1 MKLQG
6 VLLAIFLLSAS
17 AFAQGTIS
25 GTITYGQNVP
35 LHDVQVLVVQ
45 TRQAVRTDASGHF
58 ELTNVPAGRHT
69 LLVHLD
75 GFADATRIV
84 TVAAGSALTENFR
97 LELLS
102 LREQVTV
109 TASGTEQSVFD
120 SFQSVNSVGT
130 TAITERAATSIGE
143 VLQHEPGVAKRSFGP
158 GSARPIIRGFDGD
171 RVLIMQDGVRTG
183 SLGSQ
188 SGDHGETID
197 PLSAERIE
205 ILKGP
210 ATLLYGSNAIGG
222 VVNAISH
229 HDNHAHD
236 GLRGYFTG
244 VGSTADKQLGASG
257 GLEYGINSWLFR
269 GNFGS
274 QKTGDYK
281 TPIGEI
287 HNSSSRANNFSL
299 GTGYY
304 GNKGF
309 FGVTYGYDKRRFGIP
324 FAGEFHG
331 HHGEHEEDEAVL
343 GEEDEHEEEIDVDL
357 RSVRHNVRLNGG
369 LRNLTGSFIS
379 GLNFSV
385 DYTKYR
391 HDEIE
396 IEDGID
402 ELGTVFRNRTTSFRS
417 VFEQQKYNS
426 LTGRFGFEGFSRE
439 YEVVGEEQLINGPV
453 KQNSFSAFALEELNF
468 DRVKFQFGGRVENNR
483 YRPSDPSL
491 QGRDFTG
498 FSGGAGI
505 NVGLWTGGAFVFNYT
520 HSSRAP
526 ALEELYNFGP
536 HIGNLTFEVG
546 NPNLRMERSNGVDF
560 ALRHTSDRVRITGDV
575 YYYRLKDFVFLAYQ
589 DEDGDSEF
597 DIEDGLP
604 IGVFEQADARFVGVE
619 IAGDVKFNNYAGA
632 FFGFDAVRA
641 ELVDD
646 GLNVPRIPP
655 ARARLGLDLRWQ
667 GLSVRP
673 EGVFAARQDRVYPL
687 ETPTDGYRIF
697 NVAASYTIGRQHQ
710 AHIFSVNAYNL
721 TNKLYRNHSS
731 FIKDLMPEIGR
742 GIRFG
747 YTIRFF

>member
-1 MKLQG
+1 MTFYG
-6 VLLAIFLLSAS
+6 VLFAIILLSVS
-17 AFAQGTIS
+17 VFGQGRIS
-25 GTITYGQNVP
+25 GTVTMNQDVP
-35 LHDVQVLVVQ
+35 IHGVQVLIVQ
-45 TRQAVRTDASGHF
+45 SKQSTRTDENGNY
-58 ELTNVPAGRHT
+58 ELNDVPQGRHT
-69 LLVHLD
+69 ILVHLD

-84 TVAAGSALTENFR
+84 NVAAGSVLNENFR

-120 SFQSVNSVGT
+120 SFQSVNTVGT
-130 TAITERAATSIGE
+130 TAIIERAATSIGE
-143 VLQHEPGVAKRSFGP
+143 VLEHEPGVAKRSFGP

-171 RVLIMQDGVRTG
+171 RVLVMQDGVRTG

-188 SGDHGETID
+188 SGDHGETVD
-197 PLSAERIE
+197 PLNAERIE

-222 VVNAISH
+222 VVNAIGH

-236 GLRGYFTG
+236 GFRGYFTG
-244 VGSTADKQLGASG
+244 VGSTADKQIGASG
-257 GLEYGINSWLFR
+257 GLEYGINNWLFR

-274 QKTGDYK
+274 QKTGDFK

-287 HNSSSRANNFSL
+287 HNSATRANNFSL

-304 GNKGF
+304 GDKAF

-324 FAGEFHG
+324 FAGEFH
-331 HHGEHEEDEAVL
+331 HHHEEDEEK
-343 GEEDEHEEEIDVDL
+343 GGTFDEDHDEEIDVDL
-357 RSVRHNVRLNGG
+357 RSVRHNVRFNGG
-369 LRNLTGSFIS
+369 FRNLTNSFIS
-379 GLNFSV
+379 GVTFSV
-385 DYTKYR
+385 DHTKYR
-391 HDEIE
+391 HEEIE

-402 ELGTVFRNRTTSFRS
+402 EVGTLFKNRTFSFRS
-417 VFEQQKYNS
+417 VFEQQKYKT
-426 LTGRFGFEGFSRE
+426 LTGRFGFEGFDRE
-439 YEVVGEEQLINGPV
+439 YEVTGEEQLIRGPV
-453 KQNSFSAFALEELNF
+453 KQNSFSVFALEEVNL

-483 YRPSDPSL
+483 YRPADLLLPS
-491 QGRDFTG
+491 RDFTA

-505 NVGLWTGGAFVFNYT
+505 NVGLWKGGAFVFNYN

-536 HIGNLTFEVG
+536 HIGNLTFEIG
-546 NPNLRMERSNGVDF
+546 NPDLRMERSNGVDF
-560 ALRHTSDRVRITGDV
+560 SLRHSSDRIRLTGDV
-575 YYYRLKDFVFLAYQ
+575 YYYRIKNFVYLAYQ
-589 DEDGDSEF
+589 DEDSDGEIDL
-597 DIEDGLP
+597 EDGLP
-604 IGVFEQADARFVGVE
+604 VGVYDQSDARYVGVE
-619 IAGDVKFNNYAGA
+619 LSGDVRFNDYAGA
-632 FFGFDAVRA
+632 YFGFDAVRA
-641 ELVDD
+641 ELVDE

-655 ARARLGLDLRWQ
+655 ARLRLGLDLRWQ

-673 EGVFAARQDRVYPL
+673 ETIFAGRQDKVYPL
-687 ETPTDGYRIF
+687 ETPTAGYGIF

-721 TNKLYRNHSS
+721 TNKLYRNHVS

>member
-1 MKLQG
+1 MKIHG
-6 VLLAIFLLSAS
+6 VLFAIFLLSVPAL
-17 AFAQGTIS
+17 AQGKI
-25 GTITYGQNVP
+25 GGRVTYGDNVP
-35 LHDVQVLVVQ
+35 LHDVQVRVVQ
-45 TRQAVRTDASGHF
+45 TRQATRTDENGNF
-58 ELTNVPAGRHT
+58 EIDNVAAGRHT
-69 LLVHLD
+69 ILVHLD

-84 TVAAGSALTENFR
+84 TVGAGANLTENFK

-120 SFQSVNSVGT
+120 SFQSVNTVGT

-143 VLQHEPGVAKRSFGP
+143 VLEHEPGVAKRSFGP

-171 RVLIMQDGVRTG
+171 RVLVMQDGIRTG

-188 SGDHGETID
+188 SGDHGETVD
-197 PLSAERIE
+197 PLGAERIE
-205 ILKGP
+205 VLKGP

-236 GLRGYFTG
+236 GFRGYFTG

-287 HNSSSRANNFSL
+287 HNSATRSNNFSL
-299 GTGYY
+299 GTGYF
-304 GNKGF
+304 GDKGF
-309 FGVTYGYDKRRFGIP
+309 LGVTYGYDKRRFGIP
-324 FAGEFHG
+324 FAGEFH
-331 HHGEHEEDEAVL
+331 HHHHDEDEEKAGVAD
-343 GEEDEHEEEIDVDL
+343 EDHEEIDVDL
-357 RSVRHNVRLNGG
+357 SSVRHNLRFNGG
-369 LRNLTGSFIS
+369 LRNLTNSFVS
-379 GLNFSV
+379 GANFTV
-385 DYTKYR
+385 DYTRYR
-391 HDEIE
+391 HQEIE

-402 ELGTVFRNRTTSFRS
+402 EIGTLFRNRTFSYRA
-417 VFEQQKYNS
+417 VFEQQKYKT
-426 LTGRFGFEGFSRE
+426 LTGRFGFEGFSRD
-439 YEVVGEEQLINGPV
+439 YEVTGEEQLINGPV
-453 KQNSFSAFALEELNF
+453 KQHSFSAFALEEVNL

-483 YRPSDPSL
+483 YRPADPSL
-491 QGRDFTG
+491 PARDFTG

-505 NVGLWTGGAFVFNYT
+505 NIGLWKGGAFVFNYT

-526 ALEELYNFGP
+526 ALEELYNNGP

-546 NPNLRMERSNGVDF
+546 NPDLKMERSNGVDF
-560 ALRHTSDRVRITGDV
+560 SLRHTSDRVRLNGDV
-575 YYYRLKDFVFLAYQ
+575 YYYRIKNFVFLGLE
-589 DEDGDSEF
+589 DEDGDGEI
-597 DIEDGLP
+597 DVEDGLP
-604 IGVFEQADARFVGVE
+604 VGLFEQADASYVGVE
-619 IAGDVKFNNYAGA
+619 ISGDVCFNNYAGA
-632 FFGFDAVRA
+632 YFGFDAVRA
-641 ELVDD
+641 KLTDE

-655 ARARLGLDLRWQ
+655 ARLRLGLDLRWQ

-673 EGVFAARQDRVYPL
+673 EAIFAGRQDKIYPL
-687 ETPTDGYRIF
+687 ETQTAGYGIY

-721 TNKLYRNHSS
+721 TNKLYRNHVS